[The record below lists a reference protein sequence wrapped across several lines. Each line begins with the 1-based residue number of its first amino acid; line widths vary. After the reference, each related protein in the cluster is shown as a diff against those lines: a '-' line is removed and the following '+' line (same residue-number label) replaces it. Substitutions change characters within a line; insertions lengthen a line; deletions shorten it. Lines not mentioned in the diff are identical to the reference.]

1 MTFFQ
6 PCDDEDAV
14 LPMLDT
20 YRSGQGFIG
29 TDEYEPIGAENAL
42 LATNLPLACLVS
54 DPETHLGVSSGTPD
68 VPPDWE
74 AGQGSCE
81 ATFSASNAQAEHL
94 RIPANIP
101 HPGYLVLRLR
111 TYPAWRVTVNGRP
124 VAELPQR
131 EDGLM
136 TVPVS
141 QGSVVVNADWTTTFD
156 MLVGR
161 WLSGLF
167 LLLLAA
173 VYWLERK
180 PKRARL

>member
-1 MTFFQ
+1 M
-6 PCDDEDAV
+6 
-14 LPMLDT
+14 
-20 YRSGQGFIG
+20 
-29 TDEYEPIGAENAL
+29 
-42 LATNLPLACLVS
+42 
-54 DPETHLGVSSGTPD
+54 
-68 VPPDWE
+68 PPDWE

-81 ATFSASNAQAEHL
+81 ATFSASNAHTEHL
-94 RIPANIP
+94 RIAANIP

>member
-1 MTFFQ
+1 
-6 PCDDEDAV
+6 
-14 LPMLDT
+14 
-20 YRSGQGFIG
+20 
-29 TDEYEPIGAENAL
+29 
-42 LATNLPLACLVS
+42 
-54 DPETHLGVSSGTPD
+54 
-68 VPPDWE
+68 
-74 AGQGSCE
+74 
-81 ATFSASNAQAEHL
+81 
-94 RIPANIP
+94 
-101 HPGYLVLRLR
+101 
-111 TYPAWRVTVNGRP
+111 VTVNGRP